1 MNGDIRYI
9 ATLQKIL
16 FMYPNLYYVFKDWFG
31 VEWNGLKILNT
42 FGLMVALAFVA
53 AALVLSAELKRREK
67 LGLLHPSEETIIVG
81 QPASLLDLIFNGIVG
96 FIFGA
101 KLLGLL
107 FDKAPEVSTQ
117 EYIFSTSG
125 SIIGGILM
133 AVFLVGIKWY
143 DKNKQKLKVPE
154 RRSVRIWPH
163 DRVGDIVIISL
174 IFGILGAKLFDN
186 FEHWDEFMADP
197 IGKLFSV
204 SGLTFYGGLIL
215 AAIAVCWYAYKKRIT
230 ISHLVDSAAPCL
242 MIAYAVG
249 RIGCQVAGDGDWGIP
264 NSAYK
269 SDSFGNLSLGTPG
282 DFEKTLQ
289 NNSTYFLEGKVK
301 DSTGKLVYVTDR
313 TYPTL
318 QEVPHRNITGVSFL
332 PNWVFAYSY
341 PQNVNNDGIV
351 IPGITDEHYSVLPQ
365 PVFPTPL
372 YETILCTLLFLFL
385 WAIRKKIKAP
395 FLMFGIYLVLNGIER
410 FVVELVR
417 VNKAYN
423 VSGITLSQ
431 AQEIALMLIVAG
443 FATIIYAK
451 VAYKK

>member
-1 MNGDIRYI
+1 MVTFII
-9 ATLQKIL
+9 LHLFKKIL

-31 VEWNGLKILNT
+31 VQWGGLKILNT
-42 FGLMVALAFVA
+42 FGLMVAVAFVV

-67 LGLLHPSEETIIVG
+67 LGLLQPSEETIVVG
-81 QPASLLDLIFNGIVG
+81 KPATIMDLLFNAIVG

-107 FDKAPEVSTQ
+107 IDKAPGVNTQ
-117 EYIFSTSG
+117 EYILSSNG
-125 SIIGGILM
+125 SLLGGIMM
-133 AVFLVGIKWY
+133 AIILVAIKWY
-143 DKNKQKLKVPE
+143 DKNKQKLKTPE

-215 AAIAVCWYAYKKRIT
+215 AAIAVCWFAYKKGIK

-264 NSAYK
+264 NSAYS
-269 SDSFGNLSLGTPG
+269 SDQYGNLSLAAPG
-282 DFEKTLQ
+282 DFEKNLQ
-289 NNSTYFLEGKVK
+289 KNASYFLEGKVT
-301 DSTGKLVYVTDR
+301 DSSGKKIYVTDR
-313 TYPTL
+313 VYTSL
-318 QEVPHRNITGVSFL
+318 AEVPHRNIKGVSFL
-332 PNWVFAYSY
+332 PKWLFAYSY
-341 PQNVNNDGIV
+341 PQNVNNDGIP
-351 IPGITDEHYSVLPQ
+351 IPGVREEHYSVLPQ

-372 YETILCTLLFLFL
+372 YETILCTFLFIFL
-385 WAIRKKIKAP
+385 WSIRKKIKTP
-395 FLMFGIYLVLNGIER
+395 LVMFGIYLILNGIER
-410 FVVELVR
+410 FLIELVR
-417 VNKAYN
+417 VNKAYS
-423 VSGITLSQ
+423 VSGFTLSQ
-431 AQEIALMLIVAG
+431 AQEIALMLIVG
-443 FATIIYAK
+443 GSITIAYAIFSK
-451 VAYKK
+451 PK

>member
-1 MNGDIRYI
+1 
-9 ATLQKIL
+9 
-16 FMYPNLYYVFKDWFG
+16 MYPNLYYVFKDWFG

-67 LGLLHPSEETIIVG
+67 LGLLHPHEETIVVG
-81 QPASLLDLIFNGIVG
+81 KPASILDLIFNAIVG
-96 FIFGA
+96 FVFGA
-101 KLLGLL
+101 KLFGLL
-107 FDKAPEVSTQ
+107 FNKPPEVNTQ
-117 EYIFSTSG
+117 EYIFSTEG
-125 SIIGGILM
+125 SIIGGIVM
-133 AVFLVGIKWY
+133 AAFLVGIKWY

-197 IGKLFSV
+197 VGKLFSV

-269 SDSFGNLSLGTPG
+269 ADAFGNLSLAAPG

-313 TYPTL
+313 TYPSL
-318 QEVPHRNITGVSFL
+318 QEVPHRTIKGASFL
-332 PNWVFAYSY
+332 PIWLFAYSY
-341 PQNVNNDGIV
+341 PQNVNNDGVV

-385 WAIRKKIKAP
+385 WSIRKKIKAP

-443 FATIIYAK
+443 IGTIVYAK